1 MTSERQPGLSR
12 PKRSPASPV
21 QKSPQPDDGM
31 MPDEPVEA
39 RPMPEYGKLRGKKVL
54 LADAEARLSPADL
67 AQVEVDVPGQG
78 IIRPWRFVT
87 DGSEITEKDGRLQL

>member
-1 MTSERQPGLSR
+1 
-12 PKRSPASPV
+12 
-21 QKSPQPDDGM
+21 M

-67 AQVEVDVPGQG
+67 TQVEVDVPGQG